1 MNVNVHVVKST
12 KSFTY
17 IVHFHITSVFIEIP
31 LLKNITKTATYFTVI
46 SGFRI
51 PEIIKKNTIFMTIM
65 LFIIST
71 THIYIIFQLEA
82 NFA

>member
-1 MNVNVHVVKST
+1 MDVNVHVVKST

-51 PEIIKKNTIFMTIM
+51 PEIIKKQKKKKPQ
-65 LFIIST
+65 SS
-71 THIYIIFQLEA
+71 
-82 NFA
+82 